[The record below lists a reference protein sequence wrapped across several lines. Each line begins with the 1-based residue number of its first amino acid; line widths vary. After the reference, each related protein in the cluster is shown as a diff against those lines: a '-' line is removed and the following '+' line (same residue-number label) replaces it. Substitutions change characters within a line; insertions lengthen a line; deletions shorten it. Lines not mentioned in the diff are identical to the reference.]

1 MDSVKTLQK
10 THILGT
16 LSLRIWLG
24 LACGLL
30 TLTLSLIISFVAS
43 FLIETTLNAT
53 NFPNVVEIVTRMQR
67 LLLGVGILLSVVHG
81 LLFWFFTGL
90 LTRPVTE
97 LARAAE
103 RIRLGQPH
111 RLVQVSEGSTEVNS
125 LAESLNALFTTLTVR
140 EKELKALN
148 DSLERRVSERTLEL
162 VLTNDSLVNQVD
174 ENKRLQEEQEQ
185 LMSNLVKIASTDF
198 LTQTFNR
205 RTLFQVGTE
214 EFRYSRMHDK
224 PLSVLML
231 DIDDFKQVNDAFD
244 HAAGD
249 EALQKVAQRCREL
262 IRDTDTIGR
271 YGGEEFVIVLPDT
284 DAPAARSV
292 AERLRQGVTD
302 AGRTMS
308 FSDRLHV
315 TASIGIATATPDVA
329 DFAALVVQADH
340 AHYVAKHNG
349 KNQISAA

>member
-1 MDSVKTLQK
+1 MESVKSLQK

-16 LSLRIWLG
+16 LSLRVWLG

-30 TLTLSLIISFVAS
+30 TLLMSLVISVVAALLIESVLGATALPNATELAGRVQRWVLIIGLA
-43 FLIETTLNAT
+43 
-53 NFPNVVEIVTRMQR
+53 
-67 LLLGVGILLSVVHG
+67 LSVVHA
-81 LLFWFFTGL
+81 LLCWFFTGL
-90 LTRPVTE
+90 LIRPVTE

-103 RIRLGQPH
+103 QIKLGQPH
-111 RLVQVSEGSTEVNS
+111 KPVQVYDGTTEVNS
-125 LAESLNALFTTLTVR
+125 LAQSLNSLFTNLTTR
-140 EKELKALN
+140 EKELKTLN
-148 DSLERRVSERTLEL
+148 DTLERRVSERTLEF
-162 VLTNDSLVNQVD
+162 VLINDSLQNQVE
-174 ENKRLQEEQEQ
+174 ENKRLQEEQEH

-205 RTLFQVGTE
+205 RVLFQVGAE
-214 EFRYSRMHDK
+214 ELRYSRAQGK

-231 DIDDFKQVNDAFD
+231 DIDDFKQVNDTFD

-249 EALQKVAQRCREL
+249 EAIQKIAQRCREL

-284 DAPAARSV
+284 DAEAAHIA
-292 AERLRQGVTD
+292 AERLHQGVTE

-308 FSDRLHV
+308 FSDKLHV
-315 TASIGIATATPDVA
+315 TASIGIATATPDVP
-329 DFAALVVQADH
+329 DFAALVVRADH

>member
-1 MDSVKTLQK
+1 MDSVKSLQK

-24 LACGLL
+24 LFCGLL
-30 TLTLSLIISFVAS
+30 TLALSLLVAYVAYAFSRDTLLAKGISD
-43 FLIETTLNAT
+43 TTH
-53 NFPNVVEIVTRMQR
+53 ISRD
-67 LLLGVGILLSVVHG
+67 
-81 LLFWFFTGL
+81 LFWKVFGIGTLISVINAGLCWFFANR

-97 LARAAE
+97 LASAAE
-103 RIRLGQPH
+103 RIKLGRPH
-111 RLVQVSEGSTEVNS
+111 QLVQVSEGSTEVNS
-125 LAESLNALFTTLTVR
+125 LTQALNSLFTTLTAR
-140 EKELKALN
+140 ERELKALN

-162 VLTNDSLVNQVD
+162 VLTNDSLGNQVE

-205 RTLFQVGTE
+205 RTLFQVGAE
-214 EFRYSRMHDK
+214 EFRYSRAYNK

-249 EALQKVAQRCREL
+249 EAIQKIAQRCREL

-284 DAPAARSV
+284 DAEAARSV
-292 AERLRQGVTD
+292 AERLHQGVTD
-302 AGRTMS
+302 AGRTLS

-315 TASIGIATATPDVA
+315 TASIGIATASLDVV
-329 DFAALVVQADH
+329 DFAALVVKADH